1 MAEINLDFYAAE
13 QQDDASFYGVKRFV
27 KTYRDLL
34 NSGDLPF
41 NQEWDKTISP
51 YAISPTADGYSEY
64 DNDLINKCWCFPN
77 LDDFDTTTNNP
88 ENVKREMLYDET
100 QTYYPFLMQWGN
112 GDQNVGYG
120 YANYNSRNAYDQ
132 TELSQDSNVKTN
144 NYLATEFKYNRLVF
158 VIQVFI
164 ATYGKNNTS
173 LNENNIQNGSWYDLA
188 SVTDEQ
194 FTDII
199 NGQKDISGVRFI
211 PYYATSENTPE
222 NHSVVNSM
230 QFKPLCSFKAL
241 DKSVYGESAAY
252 TDDYID
258 YMINSYAGIGN
269 YLYTEGYTTTSLG
282 HVARYGTYF
291 NVTYRVEWNWI
302 LYQSIAAW
310 CNDNFTATTVYDKF
324 GTFSQYWNK
333 TVISVNSYQY
343 MAFRQ
348 YLNTTILNTKE
359 KIIDYLCTQ
368 CAYLGC
374 YFSLSTSSMS
384 NFAQNSTNPDCYLG
398 CIEEDGMTHGR
409 YVKGAAIAN
418 EPYGDDVDDIRT
430 AVDWTPPTPTPDPNE
445 YSDETAWAPDR
456 TIVNFNKAYI
466 LSDLQVQ
473 QLHNKFFAAL
483 DALPTGKELMDYVE
497 DTFLTNNPTDVIMS
511 LRYYNLDI
519 SQLFTTAEANVMLGR
534 YDTELLAETIVPG
547 VVLVDYGSC
556 TYFPHFGDFRDYE
569 PYSTALLIIPYCGTV
584 KINPSDFMGQTIS
597 VKMAI
602 DFITG
607 GCTAYIQ
614 RNGLVIE
621 SISGQMGVEIPVTAI
636 ATQDLQRNLFNSAI
650 QTKSVQLEGAQS
662 MVKASLSFMGAAQG
676 GSVMGMVGA
685 FTNAIFSAERSELAQ
700 QQAEYN
706 LEHTQV
712 PFKQVGAADT
722 GINVKQEQDARLI
735 VYRPVMDPEFDP
747 EIYGRTTGF
756 ATLINSTLEQFSG
769 FTKCATVKLDG
780 IAATAQEKQQ
790 IRKLLQSGV
799 YL

>member
-1 MAEINLDFYAAE
+1 MAEINLDFYSAE
-13 QQDDASFYGVKRFV
+13 QQDDANFYGVKRFV
-27 KTYRDLL
+27 KTYRELL

-64 DNDLINKCWCFPN
+64 DNDLVNKCWCFPN
-77 LDDFDTTTNNP
+77 LDDFDTTTDNP

-100 QTYYPFLMQWGN
+100 QTYYPFLMQWGD
-112 GDQNVGYG
+112 GGQGVGYG

-132 TELSQDSNVKTN
+132 TEISSDYNVKAN
-144 NYLATEFKYNRLVF
+144 NYIATEFKYNRLVY
-158 VIQVFI
+158 VIQVYI
-164 ATYGKNNTS
+164 SSYGRNNAS
-173 LNENNIQNGSWYDLA
+173 LTANNIHNGSWRNVADI
-188 SVTDEQ
+188 TDTQ
-194 FTDII
+194 FNDILS
-199 NGQKDISGVRFI
+199 GQTDISGVRFV
-211 PYYATSENTPE
+211 PYYASGENSLNT
-222 NHSVVNSM
+222 HTVVNSM
-230 QFKPLCSFKAL
+230 QFKPLCEFNTL
-241 DKSVYGESAAY
+241 DKAELGDSAAY

-258 YMINSYAGIGN
+258 YMINSFGGIGSFGGDQ
-269 YLYTEGYTTTSLG
+269 GYTTTALG
-282 HVARYGTYF
+282 HVARYGSYF
-291 NVTYRVEWNWI
+291 NTKYRVEWSWI
-302 LYQSIAAW
+302 LYSSLADW
-310 CNDNFTATTVYDKF
+310 CSENFTPSTNYDKF
-324 GTFSQYWNK
+324 GTFSVYWNK
-333 TVISVNSYQY
+333 TVIGVNSYQY
-343 MAFRQ
+343 AAFRQ
-348 YLNTTILNTKE
+348 YLNTTMLDTKE

-374 YFSLSTSSMS
+374 YFALSNVQTDFPLNSS
-384 NFAQNSTNPDCYLG
+384 NPNCYLG

-430 AVDWTPPTPTPDPNE
+430 AVNWIPPTPTPDPNE

-456 TIVNFNKAYI
+456 SIANFNKAYI
-466 LSDLQVQ
+466 LSDVQVQ
-473 QLHNKFFAAL
+473 QLHSKFFAAL
-483 DALPTGKELMDYVE
+483 DALPTGEELMDYVE

-519 SQLFTTAEANVMLGR
+519 TQLFTTAEANVMLGR
-534 YDTELLAETIVPG
+534 YDTELVADTIVPG

-662 MVKASLSFMGAAQG
+662 MAKASLSFLGAAQG
-676 GSVMGMVGA
+676 GSVMGMAGA
-685 FTNAIFSAERSELAQ
+685 VTNAIFSAERNELAQ

-735 VYRPVMDPEFDP
+735 VYRPVMDPEYDP

-790 IRKLLQSGV
+790 LRKLLQSGV